1 MTALFDKKEAVSVIR
16 WLFGLFIGASFTASL
31 FAQSPEM
38 TPDALVKKVTEDT
51 LAIVRSDSDIRA
63 GNRKKIIDLVETKIL
78 PYFDFTRMT
87 RLAMGKNWR
96 QANSQQQ
103 QTLVSEFRTLLVNTY
118 ASAFT
123 TYKDQTVD
131 IKPLRMESGDTDV
144 VVRTVVNQQ
153 NGQSPVTIDYNME
166 KTDTGW
172 KVYDFTVE
180 GVRWVQNYRN
190 TFNNEVQNGGV
201 DGLIKTLQ
209 DKNRSLAQAPGK

>member
-1 MTALFDKKEAVSVIR
+1 MTALFDKKETIPVIR
-16 WLFGLFIGASFTASL
+16 WLISLLIGTFFTASL

-38 TPDALVKKVTEDT
+38 TPDTLVKKVTEDT
-51 LAIVRSDSDIRA
+51 LAIVRSDRDIRA

-96 QANSQQQ
+96 QADSQQQ
-103 QTLVSEFRTLLVNTY
+103 QILVSEFRELLVNTY

-131 IKPLRMESGDTDV
+131 IKPLRIESGDTDV
-144 VVRTVVNQQ
+144 VVRTVINQQ
-153 NGQSPVTIDYNME
+153 NGQPPVTIDYNME
-166 KTDTGW
+166 KIDNGW

-209 DKNRSLAQAPGK
+209 NKNRSLAQASSK

>member
-1 MTALFDKKEAVSVIR
+1 VIR
-16 WLFGLFIGASFTASL
+16 WLICLLVGMFFAVPL
-31 FAQSPEM
+31 FAQSPEVA
-38 TPDALVKKVTEDT
+38 PDALVKKVTEDT
-51 LAIVRSDSDIRA
+51 LAIVRSDQDIRA
-63 GNRKKIIDLVETKIL
+63 GNRKKTIDLVETKIL

-96 QANSQQQ
+96 QADSQQQ
-103 QTLVSEFRTLLVNTY
+103 QTLVNEFRTLLVNTY

-123 TYKDQTVD
+123 AYKDQTVD
-131 IKPLRMESGDTDV
+131 IKPLRIESGDTDV
-144 VVRTVVNQQ
+144 VVRTVINQQ
-153 NGQSPVTIDYNME
+153 NGEPPVAIDYNME
-166 KTDTGW
+166 KIDNGW

-209 DKNRSLAQAPGK
+209 DKNKSLAQASGK

>member
-1 MTALFDKKEAVSVIR
+1 MIR
-16 WLFGLFIGASFTASL
+16 WLICLLVGMLFAVPL
-31 FAQSPEM
+31 FAQSPEVA
-38 TPDALVKKVTEDT
+38 PDALVKKVTEDT
-51 LAIVRSDSDIRA
+51 LAIVRSDQDIRA
-63 GNRKKIIDLVETKIL
+63 GNRKKTIDLVETQIL

-96 QANSQQQ
+96 QADSQQQ
-103 QTLVSEFRTLLVNTY
+103 QTLVNEFRTLLVNTY

-123 TYKDQTVD
+123 DYKDQTVD
-131 IKPLRMESGDTDV
+131 IKPLRIESGDTDV
-144 VVRTVVNQQ
+144 VVRTVINQQ
-153 NGQSPVTIDYNME
+153 NGQPPVAIDYNME
-166 KTDTGW
+166 KIDNGW

-209 DKNRSLAQAPGK
+209 DKNKSLAQASGK

>member
-1 MTALFDKKEAVSVIR
+1 VIR
-16 WLFGLFIGASFTASL
+16 WLICLLVGMLFAVPL
-31 FAQSPEM
+31 FAQSPEVA
-38 TPDALVKKVTEDT
+38 PDALVKKVTEDT
-51 LAIVRSDSDIRA
+51 LAIVRSDQDIRA
-63 GNRKKIIDLVETKIL
+63 GNRKKTIDLVETQIL

-96 QANSQQQ
+96 QADSQQQ
-103 QTLVSEFRTLLVNTY
+103 QTLVNEFRTLLVNTY

-123 TYKDQTVD
+123 DYKDQTVD
-131 IKPLRMESGDTDV
+131 IKPLRIESGDTDV
-144 VVRTVVNQQ
+144 VVRTVINQQ
-153 NGQSPVTIDYNME
+153 NGQPPVAIDYNME
-166 KTDTGW
+166 KIDNGW

-209 DKNRSLAQAPGK
+209 DKNKSLAQASGK

>member
-1 MTALFDKKEAVSVIR
+1 VIR
-16 WLFGLFIGASFTASL
+16 WLICLLVGMLFAVPL
-31 FAQSPEM
+31 FAQSPEVA
-38 TPDALVKKVTEDT
+38 PDALVKKVTEDT
-51 LAIVRSDSDIRA
+51 LAIVRSDQDIRA
-63 GNRKKIIDLVETKIL
+63 GNRKKTIDLVETQIL

-96 QANSQQQ
+96 QADSQQQ
-103 QTLVSEFRTLLVNTY
+103 QTLVNEFRTLLVNTY

-123 TYKDQTVD
+123 DYKDQTVD
-131 IKPLRMESGDTDV
+131 NKPLRIESGDTDV
-144 VVRTVVNQQ
+144 VVRTVINQQ
-153 NGQSPVTIDYNME
+153 NGQPPVAIDYNME
-166 KTDTGW
+166 KIDNGW

-209 DKNRSLAQAPGK
+209 DKNKSLAQASGK